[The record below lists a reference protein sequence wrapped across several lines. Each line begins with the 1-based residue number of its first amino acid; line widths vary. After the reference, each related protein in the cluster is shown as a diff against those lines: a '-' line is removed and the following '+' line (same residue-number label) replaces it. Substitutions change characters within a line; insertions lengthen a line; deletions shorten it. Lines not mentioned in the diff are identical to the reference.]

1 MSKVTRGDLQELAR
15 VRLGEARLLLDGKSF
30 SGAYYLT
37 GLAIECALKACIARS
52 TDQYEFPD
60 LKRAQDSWKHELN
73 QLLATAGLTDQHA
86 RNSDIDKQFE
96 ANWHTVKDWKV
107 DSRYEQR
114 SERQAIDIYRAATE
128 QAHGIIAWIE
138 RYW

>member
-1 MSKVTRGDLQELAR
+1 MSKVTRGDLQELAS

-37 GLAIECALKACIARS
+37 GLAVECALKACIARS

-86 RNSDIDKQFE
+86 RKSDIDKQFE
-96 ANWHTVKDWKV
+96 ANWRTVKDWKV
-107 DSRYEQR
+107 DSRYERR
-114 SERQAIDIYRAATE
+114 SERQAIDIYSAATE
-128 QAHGIIAWIE
+128 QAHGIMAWIE
-138 RYW
+138 GYW